1 MGDSR
6 RRGYSAGDSSTSS
19 SAEKGKLE
27 NKKAKDSEA
36 LYYIQTAVA
45 DHIFPRI
52 SVATSAKEAWSI
64 LQKEYQGSA
73 KVRIIKLQTLR
84 RDFENMKMKDSET
97 IDEYYTKV
105 RELVN
110 QLKAYGEDIPEKRVV
125 EKLLISVT
133 EKYDPIVT
141 TIEETKDITTL
152 TVTELVGSL
161 EAYEKRRSRREENS
175 LENAFQSKLNMRS
188 QNSNRKEEK
197 FKSTMEDK
205 KKQNMR
211 PCRICKRTNHL
222 EKDCYFRGKPQCRN
236 CKRFGHVEKDCRL
249 KGNHQANCIEENNS
263 SDQLFYTCNSVAET
277 GEATWYID
285 SAASNHMTYN
295 KGAFQT
301 LDESFKTNVKLGDN
315 HIVKVEG
322 KGSVA
327 INTKKAMKAQE
338 DQSWLWHRRL
348 GHFNFQGLKILHQK
362 KMMTDLPQIQAI
374 EGACEA
380 CLQGKQHK
388 KPFPS
393 GTSWRA
399 KAVLELIHTDV
410 CGPMRTPS
418 HEQNRYFILFI
429 DDYSRMTWVYFMREK
444 SEVFKVFKKFK
455 NLVEKQS
462 GRSIK
467 VLRSDRGKEYNN
479 SEFNKFCEEEGIEHQ
494 TTVSYN
500 PQQNG
505 VSERKNRTVMEMA
518 RSMLQEKHL
527 PKAFWAEAV
536 YTAVYLLN
544 RCPTK
549 AVQNMTPIE
558 AWSGKKPSAKHLRVF
573 GSICYVHIP
582 TEKRHKLEEKTKKGI
597 FLGYSTQSKGY
608 RIYNLKTKKLI
619 ISRDVEFDEDAMWN
633 WDEEKVERQSVMI
646 PKETP
651 PQQQQEEGTDQA
663 EMERRSQ
670 QAPGSPRRPP
680 PSEEIEEETPPRRT
694 KLLSDIYET
703 CNFIMLEPE
712 NFETAVKHKVWVQA
726 MEEEIKMIEKNN
738 TWELADRPKDKE
750 VIGVKWIY
758 KTKLNADGSI
768 QKHKARLVAKGYS
781 QLPGIDYTETFAPV
795 ARLDTIRA
803 LIAIAANKK
812 WKIYQMDVKSAFLNG
827 YIDEEIYVE
836 QPQGFIAKDDLIY
849 TGNNEK
855 MIQVFKEDMMKTF
868 EMSDL
873 GLMHFFLGI
882 EINQEKEGIFI
893 CQRKYTETLLKKF
906 KMESCKTVTT
916 PLVTGEKYHVRYMS
930 AIKVYAE
937 SEQVHYAAA
946 KRILRYLR
954 GTKDFGI
961 WYKSTNDAKLV
972 GYTDSDWAGSVDDMK
987 STSGYTFSLGSGIF
1001 TWASKKQATVAQSS
1015 AEAEYIA
1022 AAATSNHAIWLRRIL
1037 EDMERN
1043 KRSPRQS
1050 TAITSQQ
1057 LP

>member
-1 MGDSR
+1 MSSLAKQISVPIFSGQNYDYWAIKMKTYFQSQKLWEIVEE
-6 RRGYSAGDSSTSS
+6 GVTLPEDSSTSS

-73 KVRIIKLQTLR
+73 KVRIIKIQTLR
-84 RDFENMKMKDSET
+84 RDFENMKMKDSER

-105 RELVN
+105 HELVN

-188 QNSNRKEEK
+188 HNSKRKEEN
-197 FKSTMEDK
+197 FKSTMGDK

-236 CKRFGHVEKDCRL
+236 CKRFGHMEKDCRL

-263 SDQLFYTCNSVAET
+263 SDQLFYTCNSVAEA

-327 INTKKAMKAQE
+327 INTKKGTRIINDVMYIPNLRTNLFSVGQMMEKGYTLHFGGDSCTIYDNKDKTLKIAEVRMKEHRCFPIHLQYMGRTTMKAQE

-348 GHFNFQGLKILHQK
+348 GHFNLQGLKILHQK
-362 KMMTDLPQIQAI
+362 KMMTDLPQIQAV

-393 GTSWRA
+393 GTSWRV
-399 KAVLELIHTDV
+399 KAILELIHTDV

-479 SEFNKFCEEEGIEHQ
+479 SEFDKFCEEEGIEHQ

-527 PKAFWAEAV
+527 PKVFWAEAV

-582 TEKRHKLEEKTKKGI
+582 TEKRHKLEEKTEKGI

-619 ISRDVEFDEDAMWN
+619 ISRDVEFDEDTMWN

-646 PKETP
+646 LKETS
-651 PQQQQEEGTDQA
+651 PQQQ
-663 EMERRSQ
+663 
-670 QAPGSPRRPP
+670 
-680 PSEEIEEETPPRRT
+680 
-694 KLLSDIYET
+694 
-703 CNFIMLEPE
+703 
-712 NFETAVKHKVWVQA
+712 
-726 MEEEIKMIEKNN
+726 
-738 TWELADRPKDKE
+738 
-750 VIGVKWIY
+750 
-758 KTKLNADGSI
+758 
-768 QKHKARLVAKGYS
+768 
-781 QLPGIDYTETFAPV
+781 
-795 ARLDTIRA
+795 
-803 LIAIAANKK
+803 
-812 WKIYQMDVKSAFLNG
+812 
-827 YIDEEIYVE
+827 
-836 QPQGFIAKDDLIY
+836 
-849 TGNNEK
+849 
-855 MIQVFKEDMMKTF
+855 
-868 EMSDL
+868 
-873 GLMHFFLGI
+873 
-882 EINQEKEGIFI
+882 
-893 CQRKYTETLLKKF
+893 
-906 KMESCKTVTT
+906 
-916 PLVTGEKYHVRYMS
+916 
-930 AIKVYAE
+930 
-937 SEQVHYAAA
+937 
-946 KRILRYLR
+946 
-954 GTKDFGI
+954 
-961 WYKSTNDAKLV
+961 
-972 GYTDSDWAGSVDDMK
+972 
-987 STSGYTFSLGSGIF
+987 
-1001 TWASKKQATVAQSS
+1001 
-1015 AEAEYIA
+1015 
-1022 AAATSNHAIWLRRIL
+1022 
-1037 EDMERN
+1037 
-1043 KRSPRQS
+1043 
-1050 TAITSQQ
+1050 
-1057 LP
+1057 

>member
-1 MGDSR
+1 MLSNTSPIYGPHSYEST
-6 RRGYSAGDSSTSS
+6 RGPVMAM
-19 SAEKGKLE
+19 AQ
-27 NKKAKDSEA
+27 KARS
-36 LYYIQTAVA
+36 
-45 DHIFPRI
+45 
-52 SVATSAKEAWSI
+52 
-64 LQKEYQGSA
+64 LQ
-73 KVRIIKLQTLR
+73 L
-84 RDFENMKMKDSET
+84 
-97 IDEYYTKV
+97 
-105 RELVN
+105 
-110 QLKAYGEDIPEKRVV
+110 P
-125 EKLLISVT
+125 
-133 EKYDPIVT
+133 
-141 TIEETKDITTL
+141 
-152 TVTELVGSL
+152 
-161 EAYEKRRSRREENS
+161 
-175 LENAFQSKLNMRS
+175 
-188 QNSNRKEEK
+188 
-197 FKSTMEDK
+197 
-205 KKQNMR
+205 
-211 PCRICKRTNHL
+211 
-222 EKDCYFRGKPQCRN
+222 
-236 CKRFGHVEKDCRL
+236 RL
-249 KGNHQANCIEENNS
+249 K
-263 SDQLFYTCNSVAET
+263 
-277 GEATWYID
+277 
-285 SAASNHMTYN
+285 
-295 KGAFQT
+295 
-301 LDESFKTNVKLGDN
+301 
-315 HIVKVEG
+315 
-322 KGSVA
+322 
-327 INTKKAMKAQE
+327 NTTSKE
-338 DQSWLWHRRL
+338 
-348 GHFNFQGLKILHQK
+348 
-362 KMMTDLPQIQAI
+362 MMTDLPQIQAV
-374 EGACEA
+374 EGACKA

-393 GTSWRA
+393 VTSWRA

-467 VLRSDRGKEYNN
+467 VLRSDRGKNITTQN
-479 SEFNKFCEEEGIEHQ
+479 STSSVKKRVSHQ
-494 TTVSYN
+494 GSSKHDSN
-500 PQQNG
+500 
-505 VSERKNRTVMEMA
+505 
-518 RSMLQEKHL
+518 RSMD
-527 PKAFWAEAV
+527 
-536 YTAVYLLN
+536 
-544 RCPTK
+544 
-549 AVQNMTPIE
+549 
-558 AWSGKKPSAKHLRVF
+558 GKKPSAKHLRVF
-573 GSICYVHIP
+573 GSICYVDIP
-582 TEKRHKLEEKTKKGI
+582 TEK
-597 FLGYSTQSKGY
+597 
-608 RIYNLKTKKLI
+608 
-619 ISRDVEFDEDAMWN
+619 RDVEFDEDAMWN

-651 PQQQQEEGTDQA
+651 PQQQQQEGTDQA

-694 KLLSDIYET
+694 KLLSDIYEI

-726 MEEEIKMIEKNN
+726 MEEEIDMIEKNN
-738 TWELADRPKDKE
+738 TWELTDKPKDKE

-873 GLMHFFLGI
+873 GLMHFVLGI

-916 PLVTGEKYHVRYMS
+916 PLVTGEKYQKEDGS
-930 AIKVYAE
+930 QKVDGSMYRSLIGSLLYLTATRPDIMFATCLL
-937 SEQVHYAAA
+937 SRFMQSPSQVHYAAA

-954 GTKDFGI
+954 G
-961 WYKSTNDAKLV
+961 
-972 GYTDSDWAGSVDDMK
+972 SVDEMK

-1001 TWASKKQATVAQSS
+1001 SWASKKQATVAQSS

-1022 AAATSNHAIWLRRIL
+1022 AAATSNQATWLRRIL
-1037 EDMERN
+1037 EDMREKQEEPTTIYCDN
-1043 KRSPRQS
+1043 KRHLGGALGWRGGFSLFIRSGMVVWIEVRFDSRYGPPIWSNLQALAGIQTLHCDQLAIPHKRNRPRQDTIFANRDS
-1050 TAITSQQ
+1050 TVAARVGSYNGNDISFCPYDSSWRTRRKLFVHDMLSNRSLDATFNLRKDEVRKGIRNIYTKINTPVKICEVAFGISLNAIMSMVWGNTIEGERKDKIGAAVSSLVTRSFDFMGKPNVSDYFPVLARFDIQGVEKEMSDIMQRVDEIIEDIINERTKVGGGGNKNGGRLDFLQILLELSEKQDVKTEFGKTQIKALITDIVMGGTDTSSTTIEWVMIEFMRNPEVMEKAHKELSEVVGLNNIVEEFHIPKLVYLDAVIKESLRIHPTGPLLIPRTPSQSCTVGGYSIPKDSAVIINIWSIQ
-1057 LP
+1057 RDPLAWNNPLEFIPERFLAAKE

>member
-1 MGDSR
+1 MLSNTSPIYGPHS
-6 RRGYSAGDSSTSS
+6 YEST
-19 SAEKGKLE
+19 
-27 NKKAKDSEA
+27 
-36 LYYIQTAVA
+36 
-45 DHIFPRI
+45 
-52 SVATSAKEAWSI
+52 
-64 LQKEYQGSA
+64 
-73 KVRIIKLQTLR
+73 
-84 RDFENMKMKDSET
+84 
-97 IDEYYTKV
+97 
-105 RELVN
+105 
-110 QLKAYGEDIPEKRVV
+110 
-125 EKLLISVT
+125 
-133 EKYDPIVT
+133 
-141 TIEETKDITTL
+141 
-152 TVTELVGSL
+152 
-161 EAYEKRRSRREENS
+161 
-175 LENAFQSKLNMRS
+175 
-188 QNSNRKEEK
+188 EEK
-197 FKSTMEDK
+197 
-205 KKQNMR
+205 
-211 PCRICKRTNHL
+211 
-222 EKDCYFRGKPQCRN
+222 
-236 CKRFGHVEKDCRL
+236 
-249 KGNHQANCIEENNS
+249 
-263 SDQLFYTCNSVAET
+263 
-277 GEATWYID
+277 
-285 SAASNHMTYN
+285 
-295 KGAFQT
+295 
-301 LDESFKTNVKLGDN
+301 
-315 HIVKVEG
+315 
-322 KGSVA
+322 
-327 INTKKAMKAQE
+327 
-338 DQSWLWHRRL
+338 SWLWHRRL

-380 CLQGKQHK
+380 CLQGNKHK

-479 SEFNKFCEEEGIEHQ
+479 SEFDKFCEEEGE
-494 TTVSYN
+494 N
-500 PQQNG
+500 
-505 VSERKNRTVMEMA
+505 
-518 RSMLQEKHL
+518 L

-582 TEKRHKLEEKTKKGI
+582 TEKRHKLEEKTEKGI

-781 QLPGIDYTETFAPV
+781 QLPG
-795 ARLDTIRA
+795 
-803 LIAIAANKK
+803 
-812 WKIYQMDVKSAFLNG
+812 
-827 YIDEEIYVE
+827 
-836 QPQGFIAKDDLIY
+836 
-849 TGNNEK
+849 
-855 MIQVFKEDMMKTF
+855 
-868 EMSDL
+868 
-873 GLMHFFLGI
+873 
-882 EINQEKEGIFI
+882 
-893 CQRKYTETLLKKF
+893 
-906 KMESCKTVTT
+906 
-916 PLVTGEKYHVRYMS
+916 
-930 AIKVYAE
+930 
-937 SEQVHYAAA
+937 
-946 KRILRYLR
+946 
-954 GTKDFGI
+954 
-961 WYKSTNDAKLV
+961 
-972 GYTDSDWAGSVDDMK
+972 
-987 STSGYTFSLGSGIF
+987 
-1001 TWASKKQATVAQSS
+1001 
-1015 AEAEYIA
+1015 
-1022 AAATSNHAIWLRRIL
+1022 
-1037 EDMERN
+1037 
-1043 KRSPRQS
+1043 
-1050 TAITSQQ
+1050 
-1057 LP
+1057 

>member
-1 MGDSR
+1 MGKEIPLVSLLCGVLGRKKASSPDGEAEKRDDNTDGGATQMPQDQLTKPSAAESTEDQARDTAQPTSNDQQVPLPPPPGRQQFLRAASCHHQPERSNSMTSKLVSSLSMRVSNGMPGRQFSR
-6 RRGYSAGDSSTSS
+6 REDKPWSKDKKLKPEDSIWKKTIILGEKCRVRDDDEDNILYDEKGNKIATFHQKPQTAAMSFSRHTTKFIKTRPRNNITKPGGHDVIVTDALIHDLCPQSRNPDFCQYILSQFKGQPLFPKLLASLVGTTVIQAKTTTTKIWRLQTAIKDDRSELKLRTRNPSICLNTLDSLRGSRLFPKPLVVLGMNPMSMTQSHANRTATSIWDLYRSTANLEEGVTLPEDSSTSS

-52 SVATSAKEAWSI
+52 SVAYI
-64 LQKEYQGSA
+64 G
-73 KVRIIKLQTLR
+73 
-84 RDFENMKMKDSET
+84 
-97 IDEYYTKV
+97 
-105 RELVN
+105 
-110 QLKAYGEDIPEKRVV
+110 KRSM
-125 EKLLISVT
+125 EHFAEGIS
-133 EKYDPIVT
+133 
-141 TIEETKDITTL
+141 
-152 TVTELVGSL
+152 
-161 EAYEKRRSRREENS
+161 R
-175 LENAFQSKLNMRS
+175 Q
-188 QNSNRKEEK
+188 
-197 FKSTMEDK
+197 
-205 KKQNMR
+205 
-211 PCRICKRTNHL
+211 CK
-222 EKDCYFRGKPQCRN
+222 
-236 CKRFGHVEKDCRL
+236 
-249 KGNHQANCIEENNS
+249 
-263 SDQLFYTCNSVAET
+263 VAET

-285 SAASNHMTYN
+285 SATSNHMTYN

-327 INTKKAMKAQE
+327 INTKKGTRIINDVMYIPNLRTNLFSVGQMTEKGYTLHFGGDSCTIYDNKDKTLKIAEVRMEEHRCFLIHLQYMGRTAMKAQE

-362 KMMTDLPQIQAI
+362 KMMTDLPQIQAV

-388 KPFPS
+388 KSFPS

-418 HEQNRYFILFI
+418 HEQNIYFILFI

-444 SEVFKVFKKFK
+444 FEVFKVFKKFK

-479 SEFNKFCEEEGIEHQ
+479 SKFDKFCEEEGIEHQ

-527 PKAFWAEAV
+527 SKAFWAEAV

-558 AWSGKKPSAKHLRVF
+558 AWSGKKPSAKHLRVSAVF
-573 GSICYVHIP
+573 AIDTSATTTRRNRPSRNG
-582 TEKRHKLEEKTKKGI
+582 KEE
-597 FLGYSTQSKGY
+597 STST
-608 RIYNLKTKKLI
+608 RIT
-619 ISRDVEFDEDAMWN
+619 
-633 WDEEKVERQSVMI
+633 Q
-646 PKETP
+646 
-651 PQQQQEEGTDQA
+651 
-663 EMERRSQ
+663 
-670 QAPGSPRRPP
+670 RPP
-680 PSEEIEEETPPRRT
+680 SSEEIEEETPPRRT

-768 QKHKARLVAKGYS
+768 QKYKARLVAKG
-781 QLPGIDYTETFAPV
+781 
-795 ARLDTIRA
+795 
-803 LIAIAANKK
+803 
-812 WKIYQMDVKSAFLNG
+812 FLN
-827 YIDEEIYVE
+827 
-836 QPQGFIAKDDLIY
+836 
-849 TGNNEK
+849 
-855 MIQVFKEDMMKTF
+855 
-868 EMSDL
+868 
-873 GLMHFFLGI
+873 
-882 EINQEKEGIFI
+882 
-893 CQRKYTETLLKKF
+893 
-906 KMESCKTVTT
+906 
-916 PLVTGEKYHVRYMS
+916 
-930 AIKVYAE
+930 
-937 SEQVHYAAA
+937 
-946 KRILRYLR
+946 
-954 GTKDFGI
+954 
-961 WYKSTNDAKLV
+961 
-972 GYTDSDWAGSVDDMK
+972 
-987 STSGYTFSLGSGIF
+987 
-1001 TWASKKQATVAQSS
+1001 
-1015 AEAEYIA
+1015 
-1022 AAATSNHAIWLRRIL
+1022 
-1037 EDMERN
+1037 
-1043 KRSPRQS
+1043 
-1050 TAITSQQ
+1050 
-1057 LP
+1057 

>member
-1 MGDSR
+1 
-6 RRGYSAGDSSTSS
+6 
-19 SAEKGKLE
+19 
-27 NKKAKDSEA
+27 
-36 LYYIQTAVA
+36 
-45 DHIFPRI
+45 
-52 SVATSAKEAWSI
+52 
-64 LQKEYQGSA
+64 
-73 KVRIIKLQTLR
+73 
-84 RDFENMKMKDSET
+84 MKDSET

-188 QNSNRKEEK
+188 QNSNRKEEN
-197 FKSTMEDK
+197 FKSTMGDK

-222 EKDCYFRGKPQCRN
+222 EKDCYFRGKHKCRN
-236 CKRFGHVEKDCRL
+236 CKRFGHMEKDCRL

-263 SDQLFYTCNSVAET
+263 SDQLFYTCNSVAEIR
-277 GEATWYID
+277 EATWYID
-285 SAASNHMTYN
+285 IAASNHMTYN

-327 INTKKAMKAQE
+327 INTKKGTRIINDVMYIPNLRTNLFSVGQMMEKGYTLHFGGDSCTIYDNKDKTLKIAEVRMKEHRCFPIHLQYMSRTAMKAQE

-393 GTSWRA
+393 RTSWRA
-399 KAVLELIHTDV
+399 KAVLELIHTDNDL
-410 CGPMRTPS
+410 G
-418 HEQNRYFILFI
+418 ILHA
-429 DDYSRMTWVYFMREK
+429 RK

-479 SEFNKFCEEEGIEHQ
+479 SEFDKFCEEEGIEHQ

-582 TEKRHKLEEKTKKGI
+582 TEKRHKLEEKTEKGI

-608 RIYNLKTKKLI
+608 RIYK
-619 ISRDVEFDEDAMWN
+619 
-633 WDEEKVERQSVMI
+633 
-646 PKETP
+646 
-651 PQQQQEEGTDQA
+651 
-663 EMERRSQ
+663 
-670 QAPGSPRRPP
+670 
-680 PSEEIEEETPPRRT
+680 
-694 KLLSDIYET
+694 
-703 CNFIMLEPE
+703 
-712 NFETAVKHKVWVQA
+712 
-726 MEEEIKMIEKNN
+726 
-738 TWELADRPKDKE
+738 PKDQE
-750 VIGVKWIY
+750 TNY
-758 KTKLNADGSI
+758 K
-768 QKHKARLVAKGYS
+768 
-781 QLPGIDYTETFAPV
+781 
-795 ARLDTIRA
+795 
-803 LIAIAANKK
+803 
-812 WKIYQMDVKSAFLNG
+812 
-827 YIDEEIYVE
+827 
-836 QPQGFIAKDDLIY
+836 
-849 TGNNEK
+849 
-855 MIQVFKEDMMKTF
+855 
-868 EMSDL
+868 
-873 GLMHFFLGI
+873 
-882 EINQEKEGIFI
+882 
-893 CQRKYTETLLKKF
+893 
-906 KMESCKTVTT
+906 
-916 PLVTGEKYHVRYMS
+916 
-930 AIKVYAE
+930 
-937 SEQVHYAAA
+937 
-946 KRILRYLR
+946 
-954 GTKDFGI
+954 
-961 WYKSTNDAKLV
+961 
-972 GYTDSDWAGSVDDMK
+972 
-987 STSGYTFSLGSGIF
+987 
-1001 TWASKKQATVAQSS
+1001 
-1015 AEAEYIA
+1015 
-1022 AAATSNHAIWLRRIL
+1022 
-1037 EDMERN
+1037 
-1043 KRSPRQS
+1043 
-1050 TAITSQQ
+1050 
-1057 LP
+1057 